1 MSSIKNQARY
11 FTIELKALYEE
22 AKMAWL
28 FQKMHFNLICTFV
41 NTFWLGLGLSLGQ
54 VVHSF

>member
-1 MSSIKNQARY
+1 MSSIKNQSRY

-41 NTFWLGLGLSLGQ
+41 NTFWLGLGLSLG
-54 VVHSF
+54 